1 MDVHLKR
8 DLSVAYQVT
17 QISSPS
23 SKGCHCHPL
32 EQTKLRL
39 AMEPPGAALQVSR
52 HHYRLWHDL
61 MPCRAQDPDPTCF
74 TPSETTAAFH
84 PLHTSLQL
92 AERMGFTPWHTGIQ
106 ISLQHKP
113 VFPLALSL
121 LTASRD
127 PAELPALQGTM
138 LSAGA
143 GPSATPTSSSSV
155 TTLIQHENPCILQRN
170 PHSNN

>member
-32 EQTKLRL
+32 EQTKLRF

-74 TPSETTAAFH
+74 PPSETAAAFH

-92 AERMGFTPWHTGIQ
+92 AERMGFTPTVLGTLGFRSPCNTSLFFHWLCPS
-106 ISLQHKP
+106 SLQAGTQQSSQPCKGQCSQQEQDLLQHQHP
-113 VFPLALSL
+113 AVQSL
-121 LTASRD
+121 
-127 PAELPALQGTM
+127 
-138 LSAGA
+138 
-143 GPSATPTSSSSV
+143 
-155 TTLIQHENPCILQRN
+155 H
-170 PHSNN
+170 